1 VAGSCVSVEADSMFF
16 VLVAVVVAAV
26 GKFLWICKESF
37 AGALFGTCV
46 SCVRVW
52 LV

>member
-1 VAGSCVSVEADSMFF
+1 VAGSCVSVEADSRSF
-16 VLVAVVVAAV
+16 LVTVVVAVV

-37 AGALFGTCV
+37 ADAPFGTCV